1 MITTPA
7 PPFQLE
13 RLGII
18 MQPDPDDPRE
28 AWGVLNPGGT
38 RGPDGA
44 YYLFPRLVAEGNYS
58 RIGRAR
64 VIFDEHGDPANVER
78 LGVVLEPYKPYE
90 VTRLGGGVEDPR
102 VTYLRPLGLYV
113 MTYTAYTSHHPR
125 IALAVSRDLV
135 AWHRLGPLRF
145 VTRPDEYDLNT
156 YANKDALAFPDVV
169 PDPRGRPSLAI
180 IHRPTL
186 PAPEADGARPG
197 QSGRPLETIWISFS
211 PLEDAH
217 ADIHQLTHMHEHQML
232 MGLAADWENV
242 KIGGGAPPVRLP
254 YGWLLLYHGVSH
266 GDGAGGTRKRY
277 CAGAAVLALEDPTTI
292 LYRSPRPILTPEAP
306 QETQGLMPHVVF
318 PTATDLRADDRL
330 DVYYG
335 AADSVIGA
343 ARMAIPAQ
351 LPVLDEVP
359 PHDRRTQAP
368 GGERP

>member
-1 MITTPA
+1 
-7 PPFQLE
+7 
-13 RLGII
+13 
-18 MQPDPDDPRE
+18 
-28 AWGVLNPGGT
+28 
-38 RGPDGA
+38 
-44 YYLFPRLVAEGNYS
+44 
-58 RIGRAR
+58 
-64 VIFDEHGDPANVER
+64 
-78 LGVVLEPYKPYE
+78 
-90 VTRLGGGVEDPR
+90 
-102 VTYLRPLGLYV
+102 
-113 MTYTAYTSHHPR
+113 
-125 IALAVSRDLV
+125 
-135 AWHRLGPLRF
+135 
-145 VTRPDEYDLNT
+145 
-156 YANKDALAFPDVV
+156 
-169 PDPRGRPSLAI
+169 
-180 IHRPTL
+180 
-186 PAPEADGARPG
+186 
-197 QSGRPLETIWISFS
+197 
-211 PLEDAH
+211 
-217 ADIHQLTHMHEHQML
+217 
-232 MGLAADWENV
+232 
-242 KIGGGAPPVRLP
+242 VRLP